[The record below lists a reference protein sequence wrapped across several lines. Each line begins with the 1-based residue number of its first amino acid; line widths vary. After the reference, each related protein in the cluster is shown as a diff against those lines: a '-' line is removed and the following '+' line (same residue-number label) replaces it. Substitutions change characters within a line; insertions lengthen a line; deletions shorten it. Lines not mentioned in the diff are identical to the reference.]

1 MDPIADFLTRIR
13 NGLAAKYKE
22 VTVPYS
28 RMKFDLCRVL
38 MEEGFISNFR
48 ADGEGARQ
56 GIVVALKYTE
66 DGQPVIQGIEL
77 VSRQSRRVYVEA
89 TGVPR
94 VLGGLGAAIL
104 STSKGL
110 MTDRDARR
118 RHIGGEVV
126 CRVW

>member
-1 MDPIADFLTRIR
+1 LDPIADFLTRIR

-38 MEEGFISNFR
+38 MEEGFISN
-48 ADGEGARQ
+48 
-56 GIVVALKYTE
+56 ALKYTE

>member
-56 GIVVALKYTE
+56 RIVVALKYTE

>member
-13 NGLAAKYKE
+13 NGLAAKYRE
-22 VTVPYS
+22 VAVPHS
-28 RMKFDLCRVL
+28 RMKFELCRVL

-48 ADGEGARQ
+48 VDGEGARQ
-56 GIVVALKYTE
+56 RIVITLKYTD
-66 DGQPVIQGIEL
+66 DGQSVVQGIEL

-89 TGVPR
+89 AGLPR
-94 VLGGLGAAIL
+94 VLGGLGAAIV